1 MEAGGDKQ
9 PRTIVEK
16 YPATGPLFPR
26 MARTANAVAVDT
38 RHHVAQRGK
47 GRRDFFSRKLG
58 PPDALTFGSIA
69 FLKPLADKVNWQ
81 ASEC

>member
-9 PRTIVEK
+9 PPTIVEK

-26 MARTANAVAVDT
+26 MARTANAVTVDT

-47 GRRDFFSRKLG
+47 GRRDFLSGAPGL
-58 PPDALTFGSIA
+58 PDVLTFGSIA
-69 FLKPLADKVNWQ
+69 FLEPLADKVNWQ